1 MDVTGPLLFNFFVY
15 FECVL
20 FLVAVLVFAVNRLM
34 PSNKALKLASLA
46 LSIPIILLASGQVFY
61 KLTFLEISHLSS
73 YHAADEI

>member
-34 PSNKALKLASLA
+34 PSNKTLKLASLA